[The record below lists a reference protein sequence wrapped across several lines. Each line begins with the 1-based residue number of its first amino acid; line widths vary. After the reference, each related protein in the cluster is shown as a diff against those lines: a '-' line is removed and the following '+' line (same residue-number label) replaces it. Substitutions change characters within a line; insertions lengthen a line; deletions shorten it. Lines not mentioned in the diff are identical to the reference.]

1 MLCQNCGN
9 QNDPTCKFCT
19 FCGAELKSEENSP
32 VTPEPNYNTY
42 NEAPQSPNQ
51 APQDGQGFA
60 IASLV
65 LGILSICCC
74 ASFIGVLG
82 IIFGVLAKNKGYKG
96 AMATAGL
103 ICGIVGTV
111 LWVIFFIISMFYRI
125 VPLYL
130 KFR

>member
-32 VTPEPNYNTY
+32 VTPEPSYNTY

-51 APQDGQGFA
+51 APQDGHGFA

-65 LGILSICCC
+65 LGILSFFCFAYI
-74 ASFIGVLG
+74 AGTLG
-82 IIFGVLAKNKGYKG
+82 IVL
-96 AMATAGL
+96 
-103 ICGIVGTV
+103 V
-111 LWVIFFIISMFYRI
+111 
-125 VPLYL
+125 
-130 KFR
+130 